1 MKGGIIMEKKGQD
14 IVVIILIFVLTIYFG
29 GVYIN
34 SSSHGYLESA
44 ILFLSAVI
52 AAGCFWI
59 GYSIRK

>member
-1 MKGGIIMEKKGQD
+1 MEKKWPD
-14 IVVIILIFVLTIYFG
+14 LAIIILIFVLTIYFG

-59 GYSIRK
+59 GQNIKKWKK

>member
-1 MKGGIIMEKKGQD
+1 MEKKWLD
-14 IVVIILIFVLTIYFG
+14 LAIIILIFVLTIYFG

-59 GYSIRK
+59 GQNIKK